1 MKIDLTLLRASW
13 HAWIA
18 ADTSRAGP
26 YWLQLLWTA
35 LFSTGLAAVFT
46 VFGFVAWA
54 GEVENWLD
62 LPRWSYWFGKNLI
75 VALVVGFVIHGL
87 FEGIGTL
94 IGGSAPI
101 RRFNTP
107 QRVLFFAGIPTLG
120 MLLGAPLGLWLAG
133 AQRMKHFDGDDGQRA
148 VIVALVFWSVAAFMI
163 YQWFGI
169 KSRAID
175 AERRHTEAQLRLL
188 QAQIEPHFL
197 FNTLANVNALIE
209 QDAPKARRMLG
220 AFTDYLRAGLA
231 NLRREQAPLAD
242 ELTLAEAYLQV
253 QQARMEDRLRF
264 TIDADPTVRQA
275 MLPPLLLQPLVE
287 NAIVHGLEPQIDG
300 GVVTVRARIDHGFLV
315 VEVCDN
321 GRGPTPPGG
330 AQPGRGQGLALA
342 NVRERLRSRYGGAA
356 SLELL
361 GAEPGM
367 LARLR
372 LPLGAA

>member
-18 ADTSRAGP
+18 SDTTRAGP
-26 YWLQLLWTA
+26 YWLQLVWTA
-35 LFSTGLAAVFT
+35 LFSVALAAVFT

-54 GEVENWLD
+54 GEVENWLE
-62 LPRWSYWFGKNLI
+62 LPRWGYWFGKNLI
-75 VALVVGFVIHGL
+75 VSLVVGFTIHGL

-94 IGGSAPI
+94 LGGSARI
-101 RRFNTP
+101 RRFNTSK
-107 QRVLFFAGIPTLG
+107 RVLFFAGVPTLG
-120 MLLGAPLGLWLAG
+120 VLIGAPLGLWLAG
-133 AQRMKHFDGDDGQRA
+133 AQRMSYFAADDGQRA
-148 VIVALVFWSVAAFMI
+148 VVVALVFWTTASFMI

-209 QDAPKARRMLG
+209 HDAPKARLMLG
-220 AFTDYLRAGLA
+220 AFTDYLRAGLT

-242 ELTLAEAYLQV
+242 ELALAEAYLSV
-253 QQARMEDRLRF
+253 QQARMAERLRF
-264 TIDADPTVRQA
+264 TIDADAAARQA
-275 MLPPLLLQPLVE
+275 ALPPLLLQPLVE
-287 NAIVHGLEPQIDG
+287 NAVVHGLEPLVDG
-300 GVVTVRARIDHGFLV
+300 GT
-315 VEVCDN
+315 VEVQASIDRGCLVIEVRDN
-321 GRGPTPPGG
+321 GRGLAAAG
-330 AQPGRGQGLALA
+330 AAPRRGQGVALA
-342 NVRERLRSRYGGAA
+342 NVRQRLRSRFGNAA

-361 GAEPGM
+361 PAEPGT

-372 LPLGAA
+372 LPMATE